1 MKHTIVTILLTL
13 AAMAVQAQTVNVVT
27 GSVTTK
33 YTAEQADE
41 MVYSDGGATLTIGG
55 KAFSVSD
62 ISQIY
67 IDGSTVTDNSVEVSY
82 SGDAA
87 TVTVSGNIAPYIET
101 TLSGA
106 HVSVVQGEG
115 IGDDTGKVVYTLSG
129 SSTDGEFYLEGS
141 YKMDLELNGLTLTNP
156 TGAPINLQNGKAVN
170 VSVKKGTT
178 NTLTDCADGSQKACF
193 VIKGHADFK
202 GQGTLNVYGKTAH
215 AIKTSDYMTVKNL
228 TLNILEAVKDGINAN
243 EYFLMES
250 GTLTISGVGDDAI
263 QASLDG
269 TESTGVTTDH
279 EDEDTGNIYILGG
292 TLTATAT
299 ATAAKCLKSDA
310 TVAVSGG
317 TLKLTAAGE
326 IDLTDETD
334 PSYTACIKGTD
345 FEQTGGDITLTV
357 TGTAGRGISADDLLT
372 VAGGTLTVNNS
383 GEGKQGDSDNYTAKC
398 LKAENVD
405 LQAGTITLKATGTG
419 GKGILAGSGTKTT
432 SGMTSRWTDV
442 TGSFVMG
449 LEDGTGPTLTIT
461 TTGSRLGASSGRMA
475 RPGGGGNWP
484 GGGGN
489 PWNPGGETSD
499 NTSSAKAIKAIP
511 AVYIYGGTT
520 TINTATDGAEGLES
534 KTGVDIEG
542 GQHYIKAYDDC
553 INSAGQIYFNGGATV
568 CYSFG
573 NDAVDSNA
581 GSAGAVTI
589 GDGAVMAY
597 SSKGSPEE
605 GFDCDNNSYVR
616 ITGTGIG
623 ISAGGVQS
631 SASGTVS
638 NAKQGYAFISQP
650 SSYSA
655 NTYYTL
661 ADESGNNL
669 VTYAFEAGFTN
680 KCSLITAT
688 GMKSGSTY
696 TIKSSKTE
704 PTDATTAFHGLYIG
718 SSASGTTSV
727 ASFSAK

>member
-67 IDGSTVTDNSVEVSY
+67 IDESTVTDNSVEVSY

-178 NTLTDCADGSQKACF
+178 NTLTDCASGTQKACF

-299 ATAAKCLKSDA
+299 ATAAKCLKSDG
-310 TVAVSGG
+310 TVSVSGG

-334 PSYTACIKGTD
+334 PSYTACIKGAD
-345 FEQTGGDITLTV
+345 FEQTGGDVTLTV

-383 GEGKQGDSDNYTAKC
+383 GEGVQGDSDNYTAKC

-442 TGSFVMG
+442 TGSFTMG

-534 KTGVDIEG
+534 KTGIDIEG
-542 GQHYIKAYDDC
+542 GQHYIKTYDDC

-589 GDGAVMAY
+589 GDGAMMAY

-605 GFDCDNNSYVR
+605 GIDCDNNSYIR

-680 KCSLITAT
+680 KCSFITAT

-696 TIKSSKTE
+696 TIKSSKTA

-718 SSASGTTSV
+718 SSASGTTSA